1 MPEVRQAASSDKA
14 GRFVTQPGNI
24 ATERRRERQADRAA
38 RLLPW
43 RRALQLISCQLY
55 WMPASA
61 FPMPFRQRQWLL
73 RFCEQFSN
81 TVAAKYAVKAEI
93 FLQMKIIQPALRD
106 VFLKTAK
113 DFNPVFGLGRTP
125 HTPLPPM
132 PDMKYVEDLQQGRRK
147 FDAKETQPD
156 YCYWFL
162 YKDERR
168 QQESFLGFGGMTML
182 YLKPRPGEKP
192 PKPRIPKYI
201 QKDPAFSQLLARTDM
216 DRMMDGA
223 LTLQSPFL
231 KGSKEMFGEDLKED
245 PMYDGLLYILP
256 LLDSATFLKT
266 VKAETDQW
274 FSLFDF
280 YFNESQVDRG
290 ILLAT
295 QHDIEDDL
303 IALSEQLRAEG
314 LNYPE

>member
-1 MPEVRQAASSDKA
+1 M
-14 GRFVTQPGNI
+14 
-24 ATERRRERQADRAA
+24 
-38 RLLPW
+38 
-43 RRALQLISCQLY
+43 SCQLY
-55 WMPASA
+55 WMPVSA

-73 RFCEQFSN
+73 HFCERFSN
-81 TVAAKYAVKAEI
+81 VVAAKHSVKAET
-93 FLQMKIIQPALRD
+93 FLQMKIIQPTLRD
-106 VFLKTAK
+106 IFLKTAK
-113 DFNPVFGLGRTP
+113 DFNPVFGLSRTP

-132 PDMKYVEDLQQGRRK
+132 PDTKYAEDLQQGRRK

-168 QQESFLGFGGMTML
+168 QRESFLGFGGMTML
-182 YLKPRPGEKP
+182 YLKPNPEARP

-223 LTLQSPFL
+223 LSLQSPFL
-231 KGSKEMFGEDLKED
+231 KGSKEMFGQDLKED
-245 PMYDGLLYILP
+245 PIYDGLLYILP

-274 FSLFDF
+274 FSLFEF
-280 YFNESQVDRG
+280 YLNESPTDRG

-295 QHDIEDDL
+295 QHDAEDDL